1 MTRPKGGRT
10 QPGYFNRKPRADEL
24 LFVPLG
30 GSGEIG
36 MNLNLYGHAGKWL
49 MLDLGMTFADSRM
62 PGIDLIMPD
71 PTFIE
76 DRKDDL
82 IAIVLTHAHE
92 DHIGAV
98 PYLWDRLQCPIYATP
113 FTAALVRRKLQEV
126 GLERE
131 VELNILPM
139 NGKVT
144 LGPFACEL
152 ITLTHSI
159 PEPNAVAIETALGT
173 ILHTGDWKLD
183 PEPLIGPTADRK
195 RLEELG
201 TSGVLAMICD
211 STNVF
216 SPGTSGSEAEVR
228 ESLIEMI
235 APLTGRVA
243 VTTFASNVARISSIG
258 VAAAAADRHL
268 VLVGRSMHR
277 VVEAAKETGYLTDL
291 PPTLNEDEAGYLPK
305 DKVLYLCTGSQGEP
319 RGAMARIAR
328 GEHRHIALGRGDTA
342 IFSSK
347 IIPGNEIPLGET
359 HNQLATAGVR
369 VITEKGNFIHVSGH
383 PNRDELAAMYAWVR
397 PEISVPVHGEAR
409 HLVEHSAFART
420 LQVRHAPIIKNGD
433 VLRLA
438 PGEPEFIGVV
448 EAGRLALDG
457 DILVEI
463 DDPAVVAR
471 RKISFA
477 GHVVVTLVLDAK
489 GKLAADPDV
498 VLAGL
503 AEEEGGDLAAEIV
516 DAVQAALPKGRGGDA
531 DTLAE
536 AARQAARKAANRLT
550 GRKPVT
556 DVQVIRLRG

>member
-1 MTRPKGGRT
+1 MTREKGGDPR
-10 QPGYFNRKPRADEL
+10 RKPFDRRPRADEL

-49 MLDLGMTFADSRM
+49 MVDLGVTFADSRL
-62 PGIDLIMPD
+62 PGIDLVMPD

-76 DRKDDL
+76 ERREDL
-82 IAIVLTHAHE
+82 VALVLTHAHE

-98 PYLWDRLQCPIYATP
+98 PYLWDRLRCPIYATP
-113 FTAALVRRKLQEV
+113 FTAALVRRKLEEV
-126 GLERE
+126 GLQRE
-131 VELNILPM
+131 AELIILPM

-144 LGPFACEL
+144 LGPFGCEL
-152 ITLTHSI
+152 VTLTHSI

-173 ILHTGDWKLD
+173 VLHTGDWKLD
-183 PEPLIGPTADRK
+183 PEPLIGATADRK

-216 SPGTSGSEAEVR
+216 SPGTSGSEAQVR

-243 VTTFASNVARISSIG
+243 VTTFASNVARIASIA

-277 VVEAAKETGYLTDL
+277 VVEAAKETGYLVDL
-291 PPTLNEDEAGYLPK
+291 PPVLDEDEAGYLPK

-328 GEHRHIALGRGDTA
+328 GEHRHVALGPGDTA

-347 IIPGNEIPLGET
+347 IIPGNEIPLGEV
-359 HNQLATAGVR
+359 HNQLAVSGVR

-383 PNRDELAAMYAWVR
+383 PNRDELAAMYGWVR

-409 HLVEHSAFART
+409 HLVEHAAFART
-420 LQVRHAPIIKNGD
+420 LQVRHAPVIANGD

-438 PGEPEFIGVV
+438 PGEPGFIGAVQ
-448 EAGRLALDG
+448 AGRLALDG
-457 DILVEI
+457 DVLVEI
-463 DDPAVVAR
+463 DDPAVTAR

-477 GHVVVTLVLDAK
+477 GHVVVTLVLDAR

-503 AEEEGGDLAAEIV
+503 PEDVDSDLATDIAE
-516 DAVQAALPKGRGGDA
+516 AVAAALPRAKHADA
-531 DTLAE
+531 DTLSE
-536 AARQAARKAANRLT
+536 AARQAARRAANRLT

>member
-1 MTRPKGGRT
+1 MSRRRDMPEPKL
-10 QPGYFNRKPRADEL
+10 FNRRPRADEL

-49 MLDLGMTFADSRM
+49 MLDLGVTFADERL
-62 PGIDLIMPD
+62 PGIDLVLPD
-71 PTFIE
+71 PSFIE
-76 DRKDDL
+76 DRRDDL
-82 IAIVLTHAHE
+82 IALVLTHAHE

-113 FTAALVRRKLQEV
+113 FTAALVRRKLKEV

-139 NGKVT
+139 NGRVE

-152 ITLTHSI
+152 VTLTHSI
-159 PEPNAVAIETALGT
+159 PEPNAVAITTSLGT
-173 ILHTGDWKLD
+173 VLHTGDWKLD
-183 PEPLIGPTADRK
+183 PEPLVGPTADAK

-201 TSGVLAMICD
+201 TSGVLAMVCD

-216 SPGTSGSEAEVR
+216 SPGTSGSEAAVR

-235 APLTGRVA
+235 RPLSGRVA
-243 VTTFASNVARISSIG
+243 VTTFASNVARIASIG

-277 VVEAAKETGYLTDL
+277 VVEAAKETGYLQDL
-291 PPTLNEDEAGYLPK
+291 PPVLDEDEAGYLPK

-328 GEHRHIALGRGDTA
+328 GEHRHIALGQGDTA

-347 IIPGNEIPLGET
+347 IIPGNEISLGEV
-359 HNQLATAGVR
+359 HNLLAQSSVR

-383 PNRDELAAMYAWVR
+383 PNRDELAEMYGWVR
-397 PEISVPVHGEAR
+397 PRIAVPVHGEPR
-409 HLVEHSAFART
+409 HLMEHAAFART
-420 LQVRHAPIIKNGD
+420 LQVRHAPVIGNGD

-438 PGEPEFIGVV
+438 PGDPAIIGEV
-448 EAGRLALDG
+448 ESGRLALDG
-457 DILVEI
+457 EVIVAI
-463 DDPAVVAR
+463 DDPAIVSR

-477 GHVVVTLVLDAK
+477 GHVVVTLVLDAR

-498 VLAGL
+498 LLTGL
-503 AEEEGGDLAAEIV
+503 AEDEENDLVAEIAE
-516 DAVQAALPKGRGGDA
+516 AVATALPRGKGADA
-531 DTLAE
+531 DTMAE
-536 AARQAARKAANRLT
+536 AARTAARRTANRLT

-556 DVQVIRLRG
+556 DVQVIRLKG

>member
-1 MTRPKGGRT
+1 
-10 QPGYFNRKPRADEL
+10 
-24 LFVPLG
+24 
-30 GSGEIG
+30 

-49 MLDLGMTFADSRM
+49 MIDLGVTFGDERL
-62 PGIDLIMPD
+62 PGIDLVMPD

-76 DRKDDL
+76 DRREDL
-82 IAIVLTHAHE
+82 VGLVLTHAHE

-113 FTAALVRRKLQEV
+113 FTAALVRRKLKEV

-131 VELNILPM
+131 AKLHILPM
-139 NGKVT
+139 NGKVE
-144 LGPFACEL
+144 LGPFGCEL
-152 ITLTHSI
+152 VTLTHSI
-159 PEPNAVAIETALGT
+159 PEPNAVAVTTALGT
-173 ILHTGDWKLD
+173 VLHTGDWKLD
-183 PEPLIGPTADRK
+183 PEPLIGDTADAR

-216 SPGTSGSEAEVR
+216 SPGTSGSEAAVR

-235 APLTGRVA
+235 RPLTGRVS
-243 VTTFASNVARISSIG
+243 VTTFASNVARIASIA

-291 PPTLNEDEAGYLPK
+291 PPVLDEDEAGYLPK

-328 GEHRHIALGRGDTA
+328 GEHRHIALGKGDTA

-347 IIPGNEIPLGET
+347 IIPGNEIALGEV
-359 HNQLATAGVR
+359 HNLLAVSGVE

-383 PNRDELAAMYAWVR
+383 PNRDELAEMYGWVR
-397 PEISVPVHGEAR
+397 PNIAVPVHGEAR
-409 HLVEHSAFART
+409 HLVEHAAFARS
-420 LQVRHAPIIKNGD
+420 LQVRHAPVIKNGD

-438 PGEPEFIGVV
+438 PGEPDIIGEV
-448 EAGRLALDG
+448 ESGRLALDG
-457 DILVEI
+457 EVLVPV
-463 DDPAVVAR
+463 DDPAITAR
-471 RKISFA
+471 RKIAFA
-477 GHVVVTLVLDAK
+477 GHLVVTLVLD
-489 GKLAADPDV
+489 GRGRLAADPDV
-498 VLAGL
+498 VVAGL
-503 AEEEGGDLAAEIV
+503 AEDDETDLAEEIA
-516 DAVQAALPKGRGGDA
+516 DAVATALPRGKTGDA

-536 AARQAARKAANRLT
+536 AARMAARRAANRLT

>member
-1 MTRPKGGRT
+1 
-10 QPGYFNRKPRADEL
+10 
-24 LFVPLG
+24 
-30 GSGEIG
+30 

-49 MLDLGMTFADSRM
+49 MIDLGVTFADERL
-62 PGIDLIMPD
+62 PGIDLVMPD

-76 DRKDDL
+76 DRREDL
-82 IAIVLTHAHE
+82 VGLVLTHAHE

-113 FTAALVRRKLQEV
+113 FTAALVRRKLKEV

-131 VELNILPM
+131 APLHILPM
-139 NGKVT
+139 NGKVE

-152 ITLTHSI
+152 VTLTHSI
-159 PEPNAVAIETALGT
+159 PEPNAVAVTTKLGT
-173 ILHTGDWKLD
+173 VLHTGDWKLD
-183 PEPLIGPTADRK
+183 PEPLIGETADAR

-216 SPGTSGSEAEVR
+216 SPGTSGSEASVR

-235 APLTGRVA
+235 RPLTGRVS
-243 VTTFASNVARISSIG
+243 VTTFASNVARIASIA
-258 VAAAAADRHL
+258 VAAAAAERHL

-277 VVEAAKETGYLTDL
+277 VVEAARETGYLQDL
-291 PPTLNEDEAGYLPK
+291 PPVLDEDEAGYLPK

-328 GEHRHIALGRGDTA
+328 GEHRHIALGAGDTA

-347 IIPGNEIPLGET
+347 IIPGNEISLGEV
-359 HNQLATAGVR
+359 HNLLATAGVR

-383 PNRDELAAMYAWVR
+383 PNRDELAEMYGWVR
-397 PEISVPVHGEAR
+397 PAISVPVHGEAR
-409 HLVEHSAFART
+409 HLVEHAAFARA
-420 LQVRHAPIIKNGD
+420 LQVRHAPVIKNGD

-438 PGEPEFIGVV
+438 PGEPEIIAEVLS
-448 EAGRLALDG
+448 GRLALDG
-457 DILVEI
+457 EILVPV
-463 DDPAVVAR
+463 DDPAITAR
-471 RKISFA
+471 RKIGFA

-489 GKLAADPDV
+489 GRLATAPEV

-503 AEEEGGDLAAEIV
+503 AEDDESDLGEEIA
-516 DAVQAALPKGRGGDA
+516 DAVAAALPRAKGADA
-531 DTLAE
+531 DTMAE
-536 AARQAARKAANRLT
+536 AARMAARRAANRLT

-556 DVQVIRLRG
+556 DVQVIHLRG

>member
-1 MTRPKGGRT
+1 MSQTKAPAGRFTRR
-10 QPGYFNRKPRADEL
+10 PRADEL

-49 MLDLGMTFADSRM
+49 MVDLGVTFADERL
-62 PGIDLIMPD
+62 PGVDLVMPD
-71 PTFIE
+71 PGFIE
-76 DRKDDL
+76 ERKDDL
-82 IAIVLTHAHE
+82 VALVLTHAHE

-98 PYLWDRLQCPIYATP
+98 PYLWDRLRCPIYATP
-113 FTAALVRRKLQEV
+113 FTAALVRRKLKEV

-131 VELNILPM
+131 APLHILPM
-139 NGKVT
+139 NGRVE

-152 ITLTHSI
+152 VTLTHSI
-159 PEPNAVAIETALGT
+159 PEPNAVVIETPLGVV
-173 ILHTGDWKLD
+173 LHTGDWKLD
-183 PEPLIGPTADRK
+183 PEPLVGTVADSR
-195 RLEELG
+195 RLDELG
-201 TSGVLAMICD
+201 SAGVLAMVCD

-228 ESLIEMI
+228 EKLIEMV

-243 VTTFASNVARISSIG
+243 VTTFASNVARIASIA
-258 VAAAAADRHL
+258 VAAQAADRHL

-277 VVEAAKETGYLTDL
+277 VVEAARETGYLQDL
-291 PPTLNEDEAGYLPK
+291 PPVLDEDEAGYLPK

-328 GEHRHIALGRGDTA
+328 GEHRHISLGAGDTA

-347 IIPGNEIPLGET
+347 IIPGNEVSLGEV
-359 HNQLATAGVR
+359 HNLLASAR
-369 VITEKGNFIHVSGH
+369 VQVVTEKGNFIHVSGH
-383 PNRDELAAMYAWVR
+383 PNRDELAQMYAWVR
-397 PEISVPVHGEAR
+397 PQIAVPVHGEAR
-409 HLVEHSAFART
+409 HLLEHAAFAKT
-420 LQVRHAPIIKNGD
+420 MQVRHAPVIKNGD

-438 PGEPEFIGVV
+438 PDAPRIIGEV
-448 EAGRLALDG
+448 ESGRLALDG
-457 DILVEI
+457 EVLVSI
-463 DDPAVVAR
+463 DDPAIVAR
-471 RKISFA
+471 RKIGFA

-489 GKLAADPDV
+489 GRLAADPEV

-503 AEEEGGDLAAEIV
+503 AEDGESDLAAEIAE
-516 DAVQAALPKGRGGDA
+516 AVEAALPRGRAADA
-531 DTLAE
+531 DTMAE
-536 AARQAARKAANRLT
+536 AARQAARRAANRAT

>member
-1 MTRPKGGRT
+1 MSKRGATPPTPKLFTRRPK
-10 QPGYFNRKPRADEL
+10 ADEL

-36 MNLNLYGHAGKWL
+36 MNLNLYGTAGKWL
-49 MLDLGMTFADSRM
+49 MLDLGMTFADERQ
-62 PGIDLIMPD
+62 PGIDLILPD

-76 DRKDDL
+76 DRRDDL

-98 PYLWDRLQCPIYATP
+98 PYLWSRLQCPIYATP
-113 FTAALVRRKLQEV
+113 FTAALVRRKLAEA

-139 NGKVT
+139 NGKVE

-159 PEPNAVAIETALGT
+159 PEPNAVAIHTGFGT
-173 ILHTGDWKLD
+173 VLHTGDWKID
-183 PEPLIGPTADRK
+183 PEPLVGATTDRK

-201 TSGVLAMICD
+201 TSGVLAMVCD

-216 SPGTSGSEAEVR
+216 SPGTSGSEAAVR
-228 ESLIEMI
+228 ESLIELI
-235 APLTGRVA
+235 GPLEGRVA
-243 VTTFASNVARISSIG
+243 VTTFASNVARMSSIA
-258 VAAAAADRHL
+258 VAAAEADRHL

-277 VVEAAKETGYLTDL
+277 VVEAAKETGYLADF
-291 PPTLNEDEAGYLPK
+291 PPVLGEDEAGYLPK
-305 DKVLYLCTGSQGEP
+305 DKVLYMCTGSQGEP

-328 GEHRHIALGRGDTA
+328 GEHRHISLTRGDTA

-347 IIPGNEIPLGET
+347 IIPGNELTLGDV
-359 HNQLATAGVR
+359 HNQLASAGVQ

-397 PEISVPVHGEAR
+397 PQISVPVHGEPR
-409 HLVEHSAFART
+409 HLVEHAAFAKT

-438 PGEPEFIGVV
+438 PGAPDIIGEV
-448 EAGRLALDG
+448 EAGRLAVDG
-457 DILVEI
+457 DLIVEV
-463 DDPAVVAR
+463 DDPAIVAR
-471 RKISFA
+471 RKMAFA
-477 GHVVVTLVLDAK
+477 GHIVVTLVVDAK
-489 GKLAADPDV
+489 GKAVTEPEV
-498 VLAGL
+498 VIAGL
-503 AEEEGGDLAAEIV
+503 AEEEDGDLAAEIAE
-516 DAVQAALPKGRGGDA
+516 AVKAALPRGRTDI
-531 DTLAE
+531 DSLTE
-536 AARQAARKAANRLT
+536 AARQAARRAANRIT

-556 DVQVIRLRG
+556 DVQVIRLPG